1 MCTSRSFWH
10 GPKSVCGGARAS
22 GSRAS
27 RSGALFNASCR
38 GGTGAGGARIPFL
51 SHSPVRFHLT
61 TKFDDL
67 GIEKRRSSK
76 PFRILFAP
84 LRRSAQAKKYEL
96 GYPWLPSQ
104 SAPPLK
110 EFQDVHAGRSRLGA
124 RRVASVR
131 HPDCDLPGRFADE
144 GRVAHKNVV
153 PSKEPARPVPRI
165 LHRHTFHCLGLWVPL
180 RGPPIPRF

>member
-1 MCTSRSFWH
+1 M
-10 GPKSVCGGARAS
+10 
-22 GSRAS
+22 
-27 RSGALFNASCR
+27 GALFNAFRR
-38 GGTGAGGARIPFL
+38 GDTGAGGARIPFL

-84 LRRSAQAKKYEL
+84 LRRPAQAKKYEL

-110 EFQDVHAGRSRLGA
+110 RNSRTSTLAVLGWALGA
-124 RRVASVR
+124 WLPSATRTVTCQVASLTGAAWR
-131 HPDCDLPGRFADE
+131 TRTSWPLWSRRALSRGLCTDIHSTALAYGCPCEGLRCPDSETRCRQML
-144 GRVAHKNVV
+144 
-153 PSKEPARPVPRI
+153 SSQ
-165 LHRHTFHCLGLWVPL
+165 
-180 RGPPIPRF
+180 